1 MHRALAFA
9 LTLVPAL
16 AVGGFVALSRG
27 VEAKEVSPAETAN
40 AWPYLSSGELAFREG
55 DTEFMGVEAHPKGE
69 GRKPAVLVVHDWMGV
84 SPFVDEKVV
93 QLSKMGYVAFGAD
106 VYGKGVRPKSPQEAG
121 ALAGKYKSDRA
132 TFRQRLAWALREL
145 VKRPDVDPKRVVAI
159 GYCFGGTGVIELA
172 RSGADLAGV
181 ISFHGGLDSPTPAD
195 GKHIKAKVLALHGA
209 DDPYVPA
216 ADVLAFQE
224 ELRAAK
230 VDWQFVAY
238 GGAVHAFTN
247 PAAGNDVTKGA
258 AYDAAADRRSWQ
270 AATAFFTE
278 VFAPGK

>member
-1 MHRALAFA
+1 MNRPLALVLAALA
-9 LTLVPAL
+9 AL
-16 AVGGFVALSRG
+16 ALVGALGLPRPAS
-27 VEAKEVSPAETAN
+27 AKDAWPDETAN
-40 AWPYLSSGELAFREG
+40 PWAYRAG
-55 DTEFMGVEAHPKGE
+55 DTACDGVIAFPKGE

-84 SPFVDEKVV
+84 SPFVNEKIV

-106 VYGKGVRPKSPQEAG
+106 VYGKGVRPANGGEAG
-121 ALAGKYKSDRA
+121 KLAGQYKSDRA
-132 TFRQRLAWALREL
+132 LFRARLTAAFQEL
-145 VKRPDVDPKRVVAI
+145 VKHPLVDPKRIVAI

-172 RSGADLAGV
+172 RSGADLVGV

-195 GKHIKAKVLALHGA
+195 GKNIRAKVLALHGA

-224 ELRAAK
+224 EMRASK

-247 PAAGNDVTKGA
+247 PAAGTDNSKGA
-258 AYDAAADRRSWQ
+258 AYNAAADARSWREMEQ
-270 AATAFFTE
+270 FLAE
-278 VFAPGK
+278 VLR

>member
-1 MHRALAFA
+1 MNRPLALVLAALPVLALAGA
-9 LTLVPAL
+9 LGLPRPA
-16 AVGGFVALSRG
+16 A
-27 VEAKEVSPAETAN
+27 AKDAGPAETA
-40 AWPYLSSGELAFREG
+40 AVWTYKSGDVECEGVVAFAKG
-55 DTEFMGVEAHPKGE
+55 DGK
-69 GRKPAVLVVHDWMGV
+69 KPAVLVIHDWMGV
-84 SPFVDEKVV
+84 SPFVNEKVV

-121 ALAGKYKSDRA
+121 ALAGKYKGDRA
-132 TFRQRLAWALREL
+132 LFRERLKSALKEL
-145 VKRPDVDPKRVVAI
+145 VARQDVDPKRVVAI
-159 GYCFGGTGVIELA
+159 GYCFGGTGAIELA

-195 GKHIKAKVLALHGA
+195 GKNIKAKVLALHGA

-224 ELRAAK
+224 EMRASK

-247 PAAGNDVTKGA
+247 PAAGTDNSKSA
-258 AYDAAADRRSWQ
+258 AYNANADRRSWE
-270 AATAFFTE
+270 AATAFFNE
-278 VFAPGK
+278 VFAPTK